1 MATWADI
8 QRGIFAG
15 ESGGDYGALF
25 NYQNRP
31 DGRFSGVDL
40 TQMSVDD
47 ALQFADPSG
56 PYAQYVKSQVGR
68 VATPMGAYQVVGK
81 TLRAA
86 KEGLG
91 LTGNE
96 RMTPELQDRIGQ
108 WIYKEQGTGA
118 WKGYKGPRVSTK
130 EGSMMDDNNMNAG
143 TTAEQAAAQAAA
155 ASAAMQEQSTSDKYK
170 DIAGN
175 LAVAFNS
182 MRLNPD
188 PALASTINDIR
199 TARTEKQAKNKTL
212 AYLEKIGRKDLVN
225 AIGAGLSPRE
235 AIAQMFSEAAEL
247 RGFNRQKELID
258 YKAGLEQ
265 PKTYEYQQLAKDLLS
280 QGIAKTEQEALQ
292 MALSQNKPAAPSV
305 QVSYGDKGGP
315 PKAFEK
321 VDDEFAKTYVK
332 WGSGGAADAVKNLNQ
347 IKGVIKDINLA
358 AKEGRTTSGP
368 LVGIQNDVVQ
378 SFLNPEA
385 TDIRNRVQ
393 EVVQRNLR
401 EILGAQFTQNEA
413 AQLIDRAYNQRL
425 SPEMNL
431 RRLNALLD
439 QMSQAATATQQMYD
453 HFKTNGTLFGY
464 EGGGTLP
471 TKEDLHGLMDYFDAQ
486 QGVDTSDLRKGAPS
500 KSSTI
505 SQADALV
512 GIK

>member
-118 WKGYKGPRVSTK
+118 WEGYKGPRVSTK
-130 EGSMMDDNNMNAG
+130 EGSMMDDNTMNAG
-143 TTAEQAAAQAAA
+143 TTAEQAA

-188 PALASTINDIR
+188 PALAATIKDIR

-212 AYLEKIGRKDLVN
+212 DYLEKIGRKDLVN

-258 YKAGLEQ
+258 YKAAAEGE
-265 PKTYEYQQLAKDLLS
+265 KDTADIREYNLAKTQGFQGTFADWQQVGKRRTEVGTIPAGYELVEGRTPTGETVLRMQPIAGGPADVSRSEAARLS
-280 QGIAKTEQEALQ
+280 AEAKSGSTVLQDIQQAKKIAQESPTLSTGLVGGILRSVGGTQAKTLDELTKTIKANIGFDRLQRMRDESPTGGALGQVAVQELEALQ
-292 MALSQNKPAAPSV
+292 SSLGSLELSQ
-305 QVSYGDKGGP
+305 
-315 PKAFEK
+315 
-321 VDDEFAKTYVK
+321 DDEQLIRNLERLERQYRQSMLRILNTE
-332 WGSGGAADAVKNLNQ
+332 GGAQ
-347 IKGVIKDINLA
+347 YFG
-358 AKEGRTTSGP
+358 
-368 LVGIQNDVVQ
+368 Q
-378 SFLNPEA
+378 
-385 TDIRNRVQ
+385 Q
-393 EVVQRNLR
+393 EVDMLTGKQ
-401 EILGAQFTQNEA
+401 
-413 AQLIDRAYNQRL
+413 
-425 SPEMNL
+425 P
-431 RRLNALLD
+431 
-439 QMSQAATATQQMYD
+439 TATQPAQPMSDDDLLKKY
-453 HFKTNGTLFGY
+453 
-464 EGGGTLP
+464 GG
-471 TKEDLHGLMDYFDAQ
+471 
-486 QGVDTSDLRKGAPS
+486 
-500 KSSTI
+500 
-505 SQADALV
+505 
-512 GIK
+512 